1 MIGSLLLAGIAFVY
15 FTVWTFSFRGGLAWL
30 LEIGIQIPFLLMG
43 FDEMFYAL
51 LGLSAGALFSLV
63 HALTGAIWHKW

>member
-1 MIGSLLLAGIAFVY
+1 
-15 FTVWTFSFRGGLAWL
+15 

-43 FDEMFYAL
+43 FDEIFYAL